1 MSINQLD
8 LSSKPLWIVLS
19 TMLFI
24 TILLTVGFG
33 ISPIITGDDWE
44 TFHGAARRVL
54 RGQPLYDTPITFA
67 YFSNP
72 PWVAV
77 ALIPFSLLPLRWGWA
92 LVSSLSFLA
101 ILGLSFRFR
110 LGPIKTALALSS
122 LAMIYIVLHGQID
135 ALLLAGI
142 FLPLEWRVLLALA
155 KPQVTFGLLFGVP
168 PRRWLRAL
176 LLTTGMVLLSLAVFW
191 MWPRE
196 WLAQPREFAN
206 EAHNLWLGLWPF
218 QAPAGVALILL
229 GISRTDDKLLIAGS
243 PFLSPYAATS
253 SLVGPWLA
261 VGAFLKDWQALLV
274 WLSWWAAVIYRG
286 MGGG

>member
-1 MSINQLD
+1 MINQLD
-8 LSSKPLWIVLS
+8 HFSKPLWIVIA
-19 TMLFI
+19 TMFI
-24 TILLTVGFG
+24 VTILITVGFVL
-33 ISPIITGDDWE
+33 SPIITGDDWE
-44 TFHGAARRVL
+44 TFHGAAWRVL

-72 PWVAV
+72 PWVTV

-101 ILGLSFRFR
+101 ILGLSYHLR
-110 LGPIKTALALSS
+110 LGLLKTVLALSS
-122 LAMIYIVLHGQID
+122 PAMIYIALHGQID

-142 FLPLEWRVLLALA
+142 FLPLEWRALLALA
-155 KPQVTFGLLFGVP
+155 KPQVTFGLLFGIP

-176 LLTTGMVLLSLAVFW
+176 LLTAGMVLLSLAVFG

-218 QAPAGVALILL
+218 QVPAGVTLILL

-253 SLVGPWLA
+253 SLIGPWLA
-261 VGAFLKDWQALLV
+261 VSAFLKDWQVFLV
-274 WLSWWAAVIYRG
+274 WLSWWGAVIYRG
-286 MGGG
+286 VTGG